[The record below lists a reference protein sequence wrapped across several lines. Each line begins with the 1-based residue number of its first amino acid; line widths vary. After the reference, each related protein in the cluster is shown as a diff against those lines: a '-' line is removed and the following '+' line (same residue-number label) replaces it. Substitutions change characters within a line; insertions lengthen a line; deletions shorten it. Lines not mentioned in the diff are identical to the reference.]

1 MKTQHTQGPWSL
13 EYDYSLVMPFKRGNY
28 IVTAGPI
35 GPSEANRDEL
45 RANARLIAAAPE
57 LLEAL
62 NDALKRISE
71 AIRNEDIPID
81 LIPDKVLSKWET
93 AITKAIKAN

>member
-1 MKTQHTQGPWSL
+1 MKTQHTPGPWGL
-13 EYDYSLVMPFKRGNY
+13 EYDGSLLMPYKRGNH
-28 IVTAGPI
+28 IVTAGAIAPD
-35 GPSEANRDEL
+35 GASQEEK
-45 RANARLIAAAPE
+45 RANMKLIAAAPE

-93 AITKAIKAN
+93 AITKAIAN